1 MKDPD
6 YLGGQ
11 ALGDAIPAD
20 PSSGAEHSPI
30 LTVLATL
37 LAELSDNAPPKRIQ
51 WRRSF
56 GTPSI
61 TERQEVQKRGS
72 SGSDVPSTG
81 DQQGHELAQAC
92 QRHLRLEATIKR
104 IAFPAALERLSC
116 PISHTE
122 LAGCTCQ
129 PQ

>member
-37 LAELSDNAPPKRIQ
+37 LAELSDNAPPN
-51 WRRSF
+51 
-56 GTPSI
+56 
-61 TERQEVQKRGS
+61 VS
-72 SGSDVPSTG
+72 SGGVPS
-81 DQQGHELAQAC
+81 E
-92 QRHLRLEATIKR
+92 HLLSWSGKR
-104 IAFPAALERLSC
+104 FRNAAAAVPMSLVPETNRVTSLLRPANG
-116 PISHTE
+116 T
-122 LAGCTCQ
+122 
-129 PQ
+129 